1 MLELGPTQMQDADG
15 GGGGGGS
22 CVWASTILMRLRAKL
37 VPEREASSL
46 TVLVPRGEP
55 PPALAVTY
63 ASPPEASG
71 QNIYYIYAIPAEFVV
86 VVVVNTGDIW
96 GRKPDGGRNNY
107 LLLYLLTKAPMYP
120 KRESIATRGCAYSR
134 EG

>member
-1 MLELGPTQMQDADG
+1 MVRMLELGPTQMQDAD

-55 PPALAVTY
+55 PPALAVT
-63 ASPPEASG
+63 
-71 QNIYYIYAIPAEFVV
+71 PALQKLQAKHIFYM
-86 VVVVNTGDIW
+86 
-96 GRKPDGGRNNY
+96 RSLRNW
-107 LLLYLLTKAPMYP
+107 LLLLF
-120 KRESIATRGCAYSR
+120 
-134 EG
+134 

>member
-1 MLELGPTQMQDADG
+1 MVRMLELGPTQMQDADG

-55 PPALAVTY
+55 PPALAVTI

-71 QNIYYIYAIPAEFVV
+71 QKQNIYHIYAIPAEFVV
-86 VVVVNTGDIW
+86 VVV
-96 GRKPDGGRNNY
+96 
-107 LLLYLLTKAPMYP
+107 L
-120 KRESIATRGCAYSR
+120 
-134 EG
+134 

>member
-1 MLELGPTQMQDADG
+1 MVRMLELGPTQMQDADG

-37 VPEREASSL
+37 VPEREDSSL

-63 ASPPEASG
+63 DSPPEASEASG

-96 GRKPDGGRNNY
+96 GRKPRKLDRGRNNFNY
-107 LLLYLLTKAPMYP
+107 LLL
-120 KRESIATRGCAYSR
+120 
-134 EG
+134 

>member
-1 MLELGPTQMQDADG
+1 MVRMLELGPTQMQDAD

-71 QNIYYIYAIPAEFVV
+71 QTYILYM
-86 VVVVNTGDIW
+86 
-96 GRKPDGGRNNY
+96 RSLRN
-107 LLLYLLTKAPMYP
+107 LLLLLF
-120 KRESIATRGCAYSR
+120 
-134 EG
+134 